1 MLSKELDSSLKIR
14 FNKEMKW
21 DVIVIGGGP
30 AGMMAAGRA
39 AELGRPCLP
48 AGRSVLLLE
57 KNPGLGKK
65 LLITG
70 GGRCNV
76 TNNKPEIRSML
87 SKYKGNDQ
95 FLFSAFSQFG
105 VKEALKFFNERGM
118 ATKEENEGRI
128 FPVSNKAQSVWD
140 VLVKYLK
147 QGGVEVRMGIEVTGL
162 SVDPDTKNII
172 IKTKD
177 KREIIA
183 KSCVLATGGTSRPE
197 TGSTGEGFKWLKKLG
212 HTIVENDFAL
222 VPIALSDSWAKK
234 LGGVTLKDI
243 KLTIFSAWGACL
255 SGRQGSSSMAAF
267 GAANGGQAGGQNRQK
282 QVSVNGNLLFTHFG
296 ISGPT
301 VLNMSKEIGEL
312 LKYGDVVIEIDLF
325 PKTDLGALRKKLQ
338 ELLIGESNKKLKNVL
353 NKLIP
358 AALVSALLEIAEISG
373 ETANHSVSAESRKKL
388 AALLKAVPLNVS
400 GLLGAN
406 KAIVSSGGVAL
417 EEVNFK
423 TMQSRLIPGLYLVGD
438 VLNVDRPSGGY
449 SLQLCWTTGFV
460 AGDSVFN

>member
-1 MLSKELDSSLKIR
+1 MY
-14 FNKEMKW
+14 
-21 DVIVIGGGP
+21 DVVVIGGGP

-39 AELGRPCLP
+39 ASK
-48 AGRSVLLLE
+48 GRSVLLLE

-76 TNNKPEIRSML
+76 TNNKPAVRLMVE
-87 SKYKGNDQ
+87 KYKGNDQ

-105 VKEALKFFNERGM
+105 VTEALDFFNKRGM

-128 FPVSNKAQSVWD
+128 FPVSDSAKSVWD
-140 VLVKYLK
+140 VLVEYMKEGGVK
-147 QGGVEVRMGIEVTGL
+147 VQTGVEVAGL

-172 IKTKD
+172 IKVKGGKPARHTSLSD
-177 KREIIA
+177 VGGEIIT

-212 HTIVENDFAL
+212 HTIVDNDFAL
-222 VPIALSDSWAKK
+222 VPIALSDAWAKK

-243 KLTIFSAWGACL
+243 KLTIFSAWG
-255 SGRQGSSSMAAF
+255 GSAS
-267 GAANGGQAGGQNRQK
+267 GGQNRQK
-282 QVSVNGNLLFTHFG
+282 QISVNGKLLFTHFG

-301 VLNMSKEIGEL
+301 VLNISKEIGEL
-312 LKYGDVVIEIDLF
+312 LKYGEVVIELDLF
-325 PKTDLGALRKKLQ
+325 PKTDLGSLRKKLQ

-373 ETANHSVSAESRKKL
+373 ETANHSVSAESRKKIV
-388 AALLKAVPLNVS
+388 ALLKAVPLNVS

-423 TMQSRLIPGLYLVGD
+423 TMQSRLIPWLYLVGD

-449 SLQLCWTTGFV
+449 SLQLCWTTGYV
-460 AGDSVFN
+460 AGDSAA